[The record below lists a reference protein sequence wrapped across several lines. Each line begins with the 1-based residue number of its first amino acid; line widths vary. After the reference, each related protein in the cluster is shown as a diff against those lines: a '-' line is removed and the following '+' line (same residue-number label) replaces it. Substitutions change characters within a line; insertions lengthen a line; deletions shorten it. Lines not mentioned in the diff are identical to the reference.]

1 MTRRDIG
8 QTGQFAAAAFA
19 VLAAFCAPVWAVDVE
34 GETTFL
40 LRAGRVY
47 TMVSSGEAWCI
58 ERGEILVEGGKIV
71 AVGKDLETPSFV
83 RVIDL
88 PDAVV
93 MPGLVLAD
101 SNLAGRHTGEDSV
114 GAQYRAID
122 AFNPYANYERLLA
135 GGVTTAYVSPGGH
148 RLVAGVG
155 AVVKLAAPPDD
166 EVLRPVAELVINL
179 GNRAFNPPAKQHWLV
194 PPSSDLS
201 IEPSEVQRPTSR
213 LGQFLQLRQS
223 FDAALGYA
231 AAQREDDADKQTF
244 DATTAALAEQLDR
257 KALLRVRADR
267 ATDIEQAIAFFGD
280 RKMPFILTGG
290 LESRRVADILAKA
303 GTPIVYEVP
312 INAASVGRNLGPDP
326 DRIEDRLMIP
336 DALADSLIAVAGP
349 EGAPHADLLLYA
361 SVAHRAGLSRRKALE
376 AVTIAA
382 AKILDVDKRV
392 GAIRSGL
399 DADLLVLNGEP
410 LAATTSVLRTFVNG
424 RVVFDAADIAAADAL
439 VVKAGKLW
447 TGEQWITDG
456 EVLME
461 NGRIVAAGETAPHPP
476 HARVLDAGPSAWIT
490 PGFIDARGHLGLE
503 GDRSAAGADVS
514 IAGALFRAGP
524 EFARVARGGVT
535 TVLTSVYKPSK
546 QGARVTAIHTAGDN
560 PGELIV
566 KETAGLILSLRGQD
580 HEAAAGRVR
589 SVLKAGKAYDDA
601 WKKYEKA
608 LAEYKA
614 KGPEKKPD
622 KKPEEKKKTADVKV
636 EEPKADPLTGTW
648 TGEISG
654 QPLPEPQEFI
664 AKLKLTGETV
674 EGSAETIFGGG
685 EAIAVTGTFKD
696 KHLSLELDV
705 DIPIG
710 KPTIEAD
717 IDRADHMTGT
727 LEVGGRFSFELQAE
741 RTEKEAPKITV
752 SRKRKKKSKGGPEAP
767 KKNEALE
774 PYRALFAG
782 RIAMIVDVDSRIV
795 IETILPVFAKEFK
808 VPLVLLNADEAWRLK
823 ETVADSKT
831 GVIVPALPV
840 RKVNRKDYAAAV
852 DLTRAGIP
860 VAFQSDAEDAARHL
874 RNRATGDV
882 RRGMDMTAALRA
894 LTGGAARMLRCDD
907 EVGVLK
913 PGRRGDLLIFDG
925 PPLEPSSRIERVII
939 NGKEVRP

>member
-1 MTRRDIG
+1 MTKRSIG
-8 QTGQFAAAAFA
+8 QTGHFVAAAFA
-19 VLAAFCAPVWAVDVE
+19 ILAAFCAPTSAVDVE

-47 TMVSSGEAWCI
+47 TMGSAGDEWCI
-58 ERGEILVEGGKIV
+58 ERGEVFVEDGKIA
-71 AVGKDLETPSFV
+71 AVGKDLEVPPFV
-83 RVIDL
+83 RVIDM

-101 SNLAGRHTGEDSV
+101 SSLAGHHTGEDSV

-122 AFNPYANYERLLA
+122 AFNPYTNYDRLLA
-135 GGVTTAYVSPGGH
+135 GGVTTAYLSPGGH

-155 AVVKLAAPPDD
+155 AVVKLAAPPND

-179 GNRAFNPPAKQHWLV
+179 GNRVFNPPAKQHWLL
-194 PPSSDLS
+194 PPSSDLA

-223 FDAALGYA
+223 FDDAIRYA
-231 AAQREDDADKQTF
+231 AARREGDVADRPTF
-244 DATTAALAEQLDR
+244 DAATAALAEQLDR

-267 ATDIEQAIAFFGD
+267 ATDIEQAVAFFGD
-280 RKMPFILTGG
+280 RKMPFVLTGG

-303 GTPIVYEVP
+303 GTPIVYEIP
-312 INAASVGRNLGPDP
+312 INAASVGGNLGPDP
-326 DRIEDRLMIP
+326 DRIEDRLIIP
-336 DALADSLIAVAGP
+336 EALADSPIAIAGP

-376 AVTIAA
+376 AVTSTA

-399 DADLLVLNGEP
+399 DADLLILNGEP
-410 LAATTSVLRTFVNG
+410 LAATTSVLRTVVNG
-424 RVVFDAADIAAADAL
+424 RVVFDAAHLVTDAL

-456 EVLME
+456 EVLLE

-503 GDRSAAGADVS
+503 GDKSTAGADVS
-514 IAGALFRAGP
+514 IADALFRAGP

-535 TVLTSVYKPSK
+535 TVLTSVYKPSSK
-546 QGARVTAIHTAGDN
+546 GARVTAIHTAGDN

-580 HEAAAGRVR
+580 HEAAVTRVR
-589 SVLKAGKAYDDA
+589 SELKAGKAYDDA

-622 KKPEEKKKTADVKV
+622 KKPEKKKEAADVQV
-636 EEPKADPLTGTW
+636 EKPEVDPLTGTW
-648 TGEISG
+648 NGEISG
-654 QPLPEPQEFI
+654 RPFPEPQEFI

-674 EGSAETIFGGG
+674 EGSVETVFGGG
-685 EAIAVTGTFKD
+685 EAVAVTGTFKD

-717 IDRADHMTGT
+717 IDPADHMTGT
-727 LEVGGRFSFELQAE
+727 LEIGGRFSFELQAE

-752 SRKRKKKSKGGPEAP
+752 SRKRKKKSNGGPEAP
-767 KKNEALE
+767 KRNEALE
-774 PYRALFAG
+774 PYRALFDG

-808 VPLVLLNADEAWRLK
+808 VPVVLLNADEAWRLK
-823 ETVADSKT
+823 EIVADSKT
-831 GVIVPALPV
+831 GVIVPAVPV

-852 DLTRAGIP
+852 DLARAGIP

-874 RNRATGDV
+874 LTRATGDV